1 MKSSTRRL
9 VIAALFLMAASYGF
23 QPAFGEPPAE
33 DPGYADLVALFSE
46 FREFQEPAKN
56 QGVPD
61 YSAAAMEQKF
71 LELKSYQLRLTAIDP
86 TSWSV
91 SGQID
96 WMLVRAEM
104 NGMEFY
110 HRVVRPWARD
120 PGFYLMTQEGAGPTG
135 FSIRVEEMP
144 IPGEDIEAF
153 RTQLEAVPHL
163 YEQARLNL
171 TDGAAD
177 FVTLAL
183 HFLGEEEAMH
193 RELAGL
199 LAIHHPELVGAAD
212 RAGAAVTNFGRW
224 LEVNRHLMTAPAG
237 VGKDNYN
244 WLLKNVYL
252 FPYTWEDVRTIVEL
266 EDNRV
271 ISFQRLEE
279 NRNRNVAPIE
289 PVQSQ
294 AEYEASVQEA
304 LDHIMAFLREEEIF
318 TMYDY
323 LVPGDYFGSW
333 HGFDQPWPDH
343 HDYFFNFSHRDPVI
357 EETHEM
363 VGHHFDGLRAE
374 YDTRE
379 IRRGRRPYKINT
391 ARDEGHA
398 FALEELLIYAGYL
411 DERSPHARE
420 IAYEQAAF
428 RTVRA
433 LSDIYMHSLDWD
445 LEEAI
450 EFCVANAPHG
460 ELLDGSHHLWYELA
474 TTLRG
479 VGHHMLMVVGKA
491 QFMALFRD
499 RANQLGDDFVLKDFM
514 DEFYETGFIPMSLIR
529 WEITGYDDEIGEFAP
544 KRTTRYGFDG
554 DFQDLF
560 LDHPAWFSREA
571 QIIQA
576 ANGMASLTATGTG
589 TSEAWKTWHEP
600 MPHDRDWSIA
610 VDVTVPR
617 AWDSDPRPEAQV
629 GAGPWVGRLDA
640 DGKGRRVYE
649 VNLATI
655 ANEIRFVQ
663 GQLIENRLGEDPI
676 AVGMTIV
683 SVESVRLEISYRAEP
698 PTISLTAD
706 GVLVDTKT
714 IDPSGFDDW
723 AMTGD
728 DVFQVGVMG
737 FAENSDLTQHPVTL
751 DNFVV
756 SIGR

>member
-1 MKSSTRRL
+1 MK
-9 VIAALFLMAASYGF
+9 ALPHRSAITALLITVAMILPLSATA
-23 QPAFGEPPAE
+23 
-33 DPGYADLVALFSE
+33 DPSADDGYAGLVALFHE
-46 FREFQEPAKN
+46 FRGFQQPDQN
-56 QGVPD
+56 DGVPD
-61 YSAAAMEQKF
+61 FSAVAMQ
-71 LELKSYQLRLTAIDP
+71 LKSDELVSYQARLKAIDP
-86 TSWSV
+86 EGWSV

-96 WMLVRAEM
+96 YMLVRAEM

-120 PGFYLMTQEGAGPTG
+120 PGFYLMTQEGAGPAG
-135 FSIRVEEMP
+135 FRFQVEEVP
-144 IPGEDIEAF
+144 IPDDDLELF
-153 RTQLEAVPHL
+153 RRQLQGVPSY
-163 YEQARLNL
+163 YEQARTNL
-171 TDGAAD
+171 TEGAAD

-183 HFLGEEEAMH
+183 HFLGEEEAMY
-193 RELAGL
+193 RELAIL
-199 LAIHHPELVGAAD
+199 LSEHHPDVVHDAE
-212 RAGAAVTNFGRW
+212 RAGAAVTSFGDW
-224 LEVNRHLMTAPAG
+224 LENNRHRMTAPAG

-252 FPYTWEDVRTIVEL
+252 FPYDWNDVRTIVEL

-271 ISFQRLEE
+271 ITFQRLTE
-279 NRNRNVAPIE
+279 NRNRHLPPLQ

-294 AEYEASVQEA
+294 EEYKKSVQEA

-318 TMYDY
+318 EMYDY

-333 HGFDQPWPDH
+333 HGFDRPWPEH
-343 HDYFFNFSHRDPVI
+343 HDYFFNFSHRDPVM

-363 VGHHFDGLRAE
+363 VGHHFDELRARN
-374 YDTRE
+374 DDRP
-379 IRRGRRPYKINT
+379 IRHGRRPYKINT

-411 DERSPHARE
+411 DSRSPKAKE
-420 IAYEQAAF
+420 VAYEQAAF

-514 DEFYETGFIPMSLIR
+514 DEFYETGFIPMSLVR
-529 WEITGYDDEIGEFAP
+529 WEITGYDDEIGSFAP
-544 KRTTRYGFDG
+544 PRTVSYGFDG
-554 DFQDLF
+554 DFQSLF
-560 LDHPAWFSREA
+560 HDHPAWFSREA
-571 QIIQA
+571 QIVQTGDGA
-576 ANGMASLTATGTG
+576 ASLTATGTG
-589 TSEAWKTWHEP
+589 TSEAWKTWHES

-617 AWDSDPRPEAQV
+617 AWDTDPRPDAQV

-640 DGKGRRVYE
+640 EGKGRRVYE

-683 SVESVRLEISYRAEP
+683 TDETVRLEISYRAEP
-698 PTISLTAD
+698 PTISLTVD
-706 GVLVDTKT
+706 GFLVDTKT
-714 IDPSGFDDW
+714 IDGSGFDDW
-723 AMTGD
+723 GMTGD
-728 DVFQVGVMG
+728 DVFQVGIMG
-737 FAENSDLTQHPVTL
+737 FAENSDLTEHPVTL
-751 DNFVV
+751 DNFQVR
-756 SIGR
+756 IDR